1 MRIALG
7 IAYQGTEYHGWQRQN
22 ALPNTVQETLEKAL
36 SIVANEPI
44 TVFCAGRTDK
54 GVHATGQVVHFNTEV
69 KRPHHAWVLGGN
81 ANLPKSISICWAKP
95 MGFDFH
101 ARFKAHSRR
110 YQYVIYNERV
120 HPAIGFH
127 QVTWYH
133 RPLDVDKMQMA
144 AQHLL
149 GSHNFNAFRA
159 ASCQAKSPR
168 RHIHHI
174 HLKRQGS
181 LVIMDI
187 KADAFLHHMVRN
199 IAGCLMAVGSGSQP
213 PDWMEFVLQSQD
225 RRCGGVTASPN
236 GLYLVEVGYPEHF
249 ALPAFPA
256 TGLLWGS

>member
-7 IAYQGTEYHGWQRQN
+7 LAYEGTGYHGWQRQEGL
-22 ALPNTVQETLEKAL
+22 ANTIQEALEKAL

-54 GVHATGQVVHFNTEV
+54 GVHATGQVVHFNTEA
-69 KRPHHAWVLGGN
+69 KRPVSAWVLGGN

-110 YQYVIYNERV
+110 YRYVIYNERV

-127 QVTWYH
+127 QMTWYH
-133 RPLDVDKMQMA
+133 RPLDVDKMQKA
-144 AQHLL
+144 ALCLL

-159 ASCQAKSPR
+159 AGCQAKSPQ
-168 RHIHHI
+168 RHIHHLNI
-174 HLKRQGS
+174 VRKHS
-181 LVIMDI
+181 LIIIDI

-199 IAGCLMAVGSGSQP
+199 IAGCLMAVGSGAQP
-213 PDWMEFVLQSQD
+213 TEWLETVLHSQD

-236 GLYLVEVGYPEHF
+236 GLYLVEVGYPERF
-249 ALPAFPA
+249 ALPPFPETA
-256 TGLLWGS
+256 LLFG